1 MLQFLRAT
9 RLALLSLVLAHCS
22 LLIETKAQAPKTYT
36 SSEILLGLKKLNV
49 VGSVMYI
56 AAHPDDENT
65 RLLAYLANGRQLE
78 TSYLSCTRG
87 DGGQDLIGPELREQ
101 LGVIR
106 TQELLAA
113 RRIDGAHQYFSRAND
128 FGFSKTSAETFTIWD
143 KEQVLAD
150 MVWVIRQR
158 RPDVLITRFPPDAR
172 AGHGHHQASA
182 ILAAEAFDAAG
193 DPKRF
198 PEQLTYVQAWQP
210 KRLYWNTGSFFVK
223 PGENMDGYLKLD
235 AGGYNPL
242 LGQSY
247 GEIAAH
253 SRSQH
258 RSQGFGSAAQR
269 GEAIEYFQFVKGT
282 PAKTD
287 LFEGIDQTWNR
298 VPGGA
303 TIGKMVD
310 EVVKKYDAANPSA
323 SVAGLL
329 KVREAFNKP
338 LADAQEWLEFKL
350 KEPGTKASVP
360 VKESAGTIAFYYK
373 QKREQVDN
381 LIQACLGLHIEAIAS
396 SAAIATGQTAVVTVE
411 AVNQGVAPIT
421 VRQVWAEGFGRD
433 TLVTK
438 ELRTGQTLRVAL
450 HLPISKQVPPS
461 QPYWLREPG
470 TIGMYTVP
478 AELSFAQ
485 ADLAVRKKSKT
496 ETWLTIDR
504 QHLIGHP
511 ENLPSPNVTVEL
523 TVQGTPIY
531 ITVPVQYKHTDPVLG
546 EQYQP
551 LAVVPPVMVNIPAAR
566 AYVFA
571 DQQPKPVPVTLRA
584 GQAGV
589 KGQLALQVPSG
600 WQAEPATAAF
610 DLKNKDDEQTVT
622 FNLRPLAGAAEGKT
636 ELRAVATVGADKYSR
651 GIQQIVYP
659 HIPTQTLF
667 PEATAPL
674 VRLNVARGHTKNIGY
689 LMGAGD
695 EVPEALRQLGY
706 TVTLLDPATDLTAD
720 RLGQYD
726 AVVLGVRAYNVL
738 DRLKTQQAQLLKY
751 VENGGTML
759 VQYVVNRGTVMSE
772 IGPYPLT
779 LSSDRVTVENTPV
792 TFVPTP
798 GGAVVVR
805 QAPKASP
812 KSAAPSLAQGLLAMP
827 NKLTP
832 ADFSTGWVQEQGLY
846 YPSAWDAHYQPVIAS
861 HDPGETEKQSA
872 ILVAPYGKGRYIY
885 TGLSLFRELP
895 AGVPG
900 AYRILANLVESGGK

>member
-1 MLQFLRAT
+1 MPFSLRAAA
-9 RLALLSLVLAHCS
+9 RLGLALLLVPCS
-22 LLIETKAQAPKTYT
+22 WLVATAQAPKTYT
-36 SSEILLGLKKLNV
+36 SSEILLRLKKLNV

-65 RLLAYLANGRQLE
+65 RLLAYLANGRLLE

-113 RRIDGAHQYFSRAND
+113 RRIDGAHQYFTRAND

-143 KEQVLAD
+143 KEQVLSD

-198 PEQLTYVQAWQP
+198 PEQLKYVQAWQP
-210 KRLYWNTGSFFVK
+210 KRLLWNTGSYFVK
-223 PGENMDGYLKLD
+223 PGESMAGYLTLD

-258 RSQGFGSAAQR
+258 RSQGFGASAQR
-269 GEAIEYFQFVKGT
+269 GEAPEYFQPVKG
-282 PAKTD
+282 AAAQKD
-287 LFEGIDQTWNR
+287 LFDGIDQTWNR

-303 TIGKMVD
+303 AIGKMVD
-310 EVVKKYDAANPSA
+310 EVVRKYDAANPSA
-323 SVAGLL
+323 SVAELAKIHEALL
-329 KVREAFNKP
+329 RLRTGAKDFF
-338 LADAQEWLEFKL
+338 WLDEKL
-350 KEPGTKASVP
+350 T
-360 VKESAGTIAFYYK
+360 
-373 QKREQVDN
+373 
-381 LIQACLGLHIEAIAS
+381 
-396 SAAIATGQTAVVTVE
+396 AIATLLQACAGIYAEATVNEPTLASGGETSVTYEILNRSALPITLNKVRLSKSHFPGDVTTITLDDPRVDAKQTAELTPGKRVT
-411 AVNQGVAPIT
+411 GT
-421 VRQVWAEGFGRD
+421 
-433 TLVTK
+433 
-438 ELRTGQTLRVAL
+438 
-450 HLPISKQVPPS
+450 LPISSFTNALIS

-470 TIGMYTVP
+470 SVGMYKFSEPESDFKSITH
-478 AELSFAQ
+478 F
-485 ADLAVRKKSKT
+485 VR
-496 ETWLTIDR
+496 
-504 QHLIGHP
+504 GMP
-511 ENLPSPNVTVEL
+511 ENAPVASVSFSYVVNGVP
-523 TVQGTPIY
+523 Y
-531 ITVPVQYKHTDPVLG
+531 YAITVPVQYKHTDPVLG
-546 EQYQP
+546 ELYQP

-571 DQQPKPVPVTLRA
+571 DQQPKQVPVTLRA

-589 KGQLALQVPSG
+589 GGSLALQVPAG
-600 WQAEPATAAF
+600 WQAEPATVAF
-610 DLKNKDDEQTVT
+610 NLKNKDDEQTVNFT
-622 FNLRPLAGAAEGKT
+622 LRPLAGAAEGKS
-636 ELRAVATVGADKYSR
+636 ELHAVATVGGQQYSR
-651 GIQQIVYP
+651 GIQTIEYP

-674 VRLNVARGHTKNIGY
+674 VKLNVARGHTKNVGY

-706 TVTLLDPATDLTAD
+706 TVSLLDPATDLTAE
-720 RLGQYD
+720 RLAKYD

-738 DRLKTQQAQLLKY
+738 DRLKTQQPELLKY

-759 VQYVVNRGTVMSE
+759 VQYVVNRGTVLPE
-772 IGPYPLT
+772 IGPYPLS
-779 LSSDRVTVENTPV
+779 LSADRVTVEGAPV
-792 TFVPTP
+792 TFL
-798 GGAVVVR
+798 
-805 QAPKASP
+805 SP
-812 KSAAPSLAQGLLAMP
+812 KTPLLSAP
-827 NKLTP
+827 NKITA
-832 ADFSTGWVQEQGLY
+832 ADFQGWVQEQGLY
-846 YPSAWDAHYQPVIAS
+846 YPSTWDAHYQTVIAS
-861 HDPGETEKQSA
+861 HDPGETDKQSA

-900 AYRILANLVESGGK
+900 AFRILANLVESGGK

>member
-1 MLQFLRAT
+1 MLRLFRAI
-9 RLALLSLVLAHCS
+9 RLPLLALITVHCS
-22 LLIETKAQAPKTYT
+22 LLTVNAQAPKTYT
-36 SSEILLGLKKLNV
+36 SSDILLGLKKLNV

-128 FGFSKTSAETFTIWD
+128 FGFSKTSDETFTIWD
-143 KEQVLAD
+143 KEQVLSD

-198 PEQLTYVQAWQP
+198 PEQLKYVQVWQP

-223 PGENMDGYLKLD
+223 PGEDMSGYLKLD
-235 AGGYNPL
+235 TGGYNPL

-247 GEIAAH
+247 GELAAR

-258 RSQGFGSAAQR
+258 RSQGMGSSVSR
-269 GEAIEYFQFVKGT
+269 GETFDYFQYVKGA

-303 TIGKMVD
+303 PIGKMVD

-329 KVREAFNKP
+329 NIYATLSQYKTGDNFWYNE
-338 LADAQEWLEFKL
+338 KL
-350 KEPGTKASVP
+350 IAVQQLVQAS
-360 VKESAGTIAFYYK
+360 
-373 QKREQVDN
+373 
-381 LIQACLGLHIEAIAS
+381 LGLHLAATTTGSSVAVGQVIKINREALNNSNIRVNWHRDVQKPGSRQALTGELS
-396 SAAIATGQTAVVTVE
+396 SGKIMSDPVDFE
-411 AVNQGVAPIT
+411 IP
-421 VRQVWAEGFGRD
+421 
-433 TLVTK
+433 K
-438 ELRTGQTLRVAL
+438 EV
-450 HLPISKQVPPS
+450 SVS
-461 QPYWLREPG
+461 QPYWLTAPA
-470 TIGMYTVP
+470 TIGMYRINPEGINAVKGFGFTV
-478 AELSFAQ
+478 LN
-485 ADLAVRKKSKT
+485 
-496 ETWLTIDR
+496 WTI
-504 QHLIGHP
+504 QELIGKP
-511 ENLPSPNVTVEL
+511 EIPSSVSIWNECEILAPGMKQSQTL
-523 TVQGTPIY
+523 TFNI
-531 ITVPVQYKHTDPVLG
+531 PVQYKHTDPVLG
-546 EQYQP
+546 ELYQS
-551 LAVVPPVMVNIPAAR
+551 LVVVPPVMVNIPAAR

-610 DLKNKDDEQTVT
+610 DLKNKDDEQTIT
-622 FNLRPLAGAAEGKT
+622 FQLRPLAGAAEGKT
-636 ELRAVATVGADKYSR
+636 ELRAVATIGNEKYSR
-651 GIQQIVYP
+651 GIQTIEYP

-720 RLGQYD
+720 RLGKYD

-759 VQYVVNRGTVMSE
+759 VQYVVNRGTVLPQ

-779 LSSDRVTVENTPV
+779 LSADRVTVENTPV
-792 TFVPTP
+792 TFLPTP
-798 GGAVVVR
+798 GGAIVVR
-805 QAPKASP
+805 QSPKATA
-812 KSAAPSLAQGLLAMP
+812 KAGAPSLAQDLLTTP
-827 NKLTP
+827 NKLAP

-861 HDPGETEKQSA
+861 HDPGETDKQSA

-900 AYRILANLVESGGK
+900 AFRILANLVESGGK

>member
-1 MLQFLRAT
+1 MLRFLRAVA
-9 RLALLSLVLAHCS
+9 RLALVAVITANGS
-22 LLIETKAQAPKTYT
+22 LLLANAQAPKTYT
-36 SSEILLGLKKLNV
+36 SSDILLGLKKLNV

-78 TSYLSCTRG
+78 TSYFSCTRG

-113 RRIDGAHQYFSRAND
+113 RRLDGAHQYFSRAND

-143 KEQVLAD
+143 KEQVLSD

-198 PEQLTYVQAWQP
+198 PEQLKYVQAWQP
-210 KRLYWNTGSFFVK
+210 KRLYWNTGSYFVK
-223 PGENMDGYLKLD
+223 PGESMAGYLTLD

-247 GEIAAH
+247 GEIAAR

-269 GEAIEYFQFVKGT
+269 GEALEYFQFVKGT

-303 TIGKMVD
+303 AIGKLVD
-310 EVVKKYDAANPSA
+310 EVIREYDASNPSA
-323 SVAGLL
+323 SVAALL
-329 KVREAFNKP
+329 KVEAMMRQLL
-338 LADAQEWLEFKL
+338 LA
-350 KEPGTKASVP
+350 KATPSKVP
-360 VKESAGTIAFYYK
+360 VAGAT
-373 QKREQVDN
+373 REQREILVEKTREVQR
-381 LIQACLGLHIEAIAS
+381 LISPCLGLS
-396 SAAIATGQTAVVTVE
+396 LIATATEPLVVAGQQM
-411 AVNQGVAPIT
+411 AVNVSVLNRSQKAVILTRLSSVLAK
-421 VRQVWAEGFGRD
+421 FD
-433 TLVTK
+433 TLVQKPLPGGK
-438 ELRTGQTLRVAL
+438 ELNFSARLTINRKVGT
-450 HLPISKQVPPS
+450 S
-461 QPYWLREPG
+461 QPYWLRLPSSVGMYQVPDSVLIAEVMSDVVTYGASNNEPLKPMKG
-470 TIGMYTVP
+470 RNWSFIKPARQELIGM
-478 AELSFAQ
+478 
-485 ADLAVRKKSKT
+485 
-496 ETWLTIDR
+496 
-504 QHLIGHP
+504 P
-511 ENLPSPNVTVEL
+511 ENEANASVIAALEVEGQKYYL
-523 TVQGTPIY
+523 
-531 ITVPVQYKHTDPVLG
+531 TVPVQYKHTDPVLG
-546 EQYQP
+546 ELYQP

-571 DQQPKPVPVTLRA
+571 DQQPKQVPVTLRA

-589 KGQLALQVPSG
+589 AGSLALQVPSG
-600 WQAEPATAAF
+600 WQAQPATVAF
-610 DLKNKDDEQTVT
+610 TLKNKDDEQTVT
-622 FNLRPLAGAAEGKT
+622 FTLRPLAGAAEGKA
-636 ELRAVATVGADKYSR
+636 ELRAVATIGTEKYSR

-674 VRLNVARGHTKNIGY
+674 VKLNVARGHTKTIGY

-706 TVTLLDPATDLTAD
+706 TVALLDPATDLTAE
-720 RLGQYD
+720 RLAKYD

-738 DRLKTQQAQLLKY
+738 DRLKTQQPELLKY

-759 VQYVVNRGTVMSE
+759 VQYVVNRGTVMPE

-779 LSSDRVTVENTPV
+779 LSADRVTVENTPV
-792 TFVPTP
+792 TFLNP
-798 GGAVVVR
+798 G
-805 QAPKASP
+805 APVLNA
-812 KSAAPSLAQGLLAMP
+812 P

-832 ADFSTGWVQEQGLY
+832 ADFATGWVQEQGLY
-846 YPSAWDAHYQPVIAS
+846 YPSSWDAHYQPIIAS
-861 HDPGETEKQSA
+861 HDPGETDKQSA

-900 AYRILANLVESGGK
+900 AFRILANLVESGGK

>member
-1 MLQFLRAT
+1 MLRFFRAA
-9 RLALLSLVLAHCS
+9 RLGLLSLLLAPCS
-22 LLIETKAQAPKTYT
+22 SFIAKAQAPKTYT

-78 TSYLSCTRG
+78 TSYFSCTRG

-198 PEQLTYVQAWQP
+198 PEQLKYVQVWQP
-210 KRLYWNTGSFFVK
+210 KRLYWNTGSYFVK
-223 PGENMDGYLKLD
+223 PGESMAGYLTLD

-247 GEIAAH
+247 GEIAAR

-258 RSQGFGSAAQR
+258 RSQGFGAAAQR
-269 GEAIEYFQFVKGT
+269 GEALEYFQFVKGT

-287 LFEGIDQTWNR
+287 LFEGIDQTWSR

-303 TIGKMVD
+303 VIGKMVD
-310 EVVKKYDAANPSA
+310 EVIRKYDASNPSA

-329 KVREAFNKP
+329 GIE
-338 LADAQEWLEFKL
+338 DALEKMGKGPQILSVYAIGNPRWGFWQAR
-350 KEPGTKASVP
+350 KEDELRSL
-360 VKESAGTIAFYYK
+360 IA
-373 QKREQVDN
+373 
-381 LIQACLGLHIEAIAS
+381 ACLGLSLSATTSVANVS
-396 SAAIATGQTAVVTVE
+396 SAEALAVTLE
-411 AVNQGVAPIT
+411 AVNRSSIPVK
-421 VRQVWAEGFGRD
+421 
-433 TLVTK
+433 L
-438 ELRTGQTLRVAL
+438 LRVYAINRQEVGHMKDTPQPAIL
-450 HLPISKQVPPS
+450 QLNKPFIATYPFKFLPEIAPS
-461 QPYWLREPG
+461 QPYWLIKPG
-470 TIGMYTVP
+470 TVGMYKLPDTLVIQK
-478 AELSFAQ
+478 AVS
-485 ADLAVRKKSKT
+485 LALPTHNGT
-496 ETWLTIDR
+496 EIVANKMSLVG
-504 QHLIGHP
+504 LP
-511 ENLPSPNVTVEL
+511 ENDAVST
-523 TVQGTPIY
+523 
-531 ITVPVQYKHTDPVLG
+531 ITCMLEIAGKSVYLVIPVQYKHTDPVLG
-546 EQYQP
+546 ELYQP

-571 DQQPKPVPVTLRA
+571 DQQPKQVPVTVRA

-589 KGQLALQVPSG
+589 QGQLALQVPSG
-600 WQAEPATAAF
+600 WQAQPATAAF
-610 DLKNKDDEQTVT
+610 TLKNKDDEQTVT
-622 FNLRPLAGAAEGKT
+622 FTLRPLAGAAEGKA
-636 ELRAVATVGADKYSR
+636 ELRAVATIGNEKYSR
-651 GIQQIVYP
+651 GIQQIIYP

-674 VRLNVARGHTKNIGY
+674 VKLNVARGHTKTIGY

-706 TVTLLDPATDLTAD
+706 TVALLDPATDLTAE
-720 RLGQYD
+720 RLARYD

-738 DRLKTQQAQLLKY
+738 DRLKTQQPELLRY

-759 VQYVVNRGTVMSE
+759 VQYVVNRGTVMPE

-779 LSSDRVTVENTPV
+779 LSADRVTVENTPV
-792 TFVPTP
+792 TFLSPS
-798 GGAVVVR
+798 
-805 QAPKASP
+805 APVLNA
-812 KSAAPSLAQGLLAMP
+812 P

-832 ADFSTGWVQEQGLY
+832 ADFATGWVQEQGLY
-846 YPSAWDAHYQPVIAS
+846 YPSAWDSHYQAVIAS
-861 HDPGETEKQSA
+861 HDPGETDKQSA

-900 AYRILANLVESGGK
+900 AFRILANLVESGGK

>member
-1 MLQFLRAT
+1 MLRLFRAT
-9 RLALLSLVLAHCS
+9 RLGLLALLLVNCSVLAAN
-22 LLIETKAQAPKTYT
+22 AQAPKTYT

-78 TSYLSCTRG
+78 TSYFSCTRG

-128 FGFSKTSAETFTIWD
+128 FGFSKTSAETFTIWN
-143 KEQVLAD
+143 KEQVLSD

-198 PEQLTYVQAWQP
+198 PEQLKYVQPWQP

-303 TIGKMVD
+303 AIGKMVD
-310 EVVKKYDAANPSA
+310 EVIRKYDAANPSVSVAELAKVHEQLARRRGDSKDLFWLDEKLTAVSALLQACSGIYAEATINAPTLASGGEA
-323 SVAGLL
+323 SVTYEILNQSALPITL
-329 KVREAFNKP
+329 NKVRLSKSHFP
-338 LADAQEWLEFKL
+338 GDPTTITLD
-350 KEPGTKASVP
+350 EPRIDPK
-360 VKESAGTIAFYYK
+360 
-373 QKREQVDN
+373 
-381 LIQACLGLHIEAIAS
+381 
-396 SAAIATGQTAVVTVE
+396 QTAELSPGKRVTGTL
-411 AVNQGVAPIT
+411 AIS
-421 VRQVWAEGFGRD
+421 GFNN
-433 TLVTK
+433 
-438 ELRTGQTLRVAL
+438 AL
-450 HLPISKQVPPS
+450 IS
-461 QPYWLREPG
+461 QPYWLRELG
-470 TIGMYTVP
+470 SVGMYKFSEP
-478 AELSFAQ
+478 ES
-485 ADLAVRKKSKT
+485 DLASISHFVR
-496 ETWLTIDR
+496 
-504 QHLIGHP
+504 GMP
-511 ENLPSPNVTVEL
+511 ENAPVASVSFSYALKGALLYSST
-523 TVQGTPIY
+523 
-531 ITVPVQYKHTDPVLG
+531 TVPVQYKHTDPVLG
-546 EQYQP
+546 ELYQP

-584 GQAGV
+584 GQASV

-610 DLKNKDDEQTVT
+610 DLKNKDDEQTIT
-622 FNLRPLAGAAEGKT
+622 FQLRPLAGAAEGKI
-636 ELRAVATVGADKYSR
+636 ELRAVATIGTEKYSR

-659 HIPTQTLF
+659 HIPVQTLF

-674 VRLNVARGHTKNIGY
+674 VRLHVARGHTKNIGY

-706 TVTLLDPATDLTAD
+706 TVSLLDPATDLTAE
-720 RLGQYD
+720 RLGKYD

-751 VENGGTML
+751 VEHGGTMV
-759 VQYVVNRGTVMSE
+759 VQYVVNRGTVMPE

-779 LSSDRVTVENTPV
+779 LSADRVTVENTPV
-792 TFVPTP
+792 TFVNAP
-798 GGAVVVR
+798 GGAITVR
-805 QAPKASP
+805 QASKASS
-812 KSAAPSLAQGLLAMP
+812 KSAAPSLSQELLTTP

-846 YPSAWDAHYQPVIAS
+846 YPSTWDAHYQPVIAS
-861 HDPGETEKQSA
+861 HDPGETDKQSA

-895 AGVPG
+895 VGVPG

>member
-1 MLQFLRAT
+1 MPRFLRAA
-9 RLALLSLVLAHCS
+9 RLSLLSLLIAHCS
-22 LLIETKAQAPKTYT
+22 LLTAQAQAPKTYT
-36 SSEILLGLKKLNV
+36 SSEILLGLKKLST

-113 RRIDGAHQYFSRAND
+113 RRIDGAHQYFTRAND

-193 DPKRF
+193 DLKRF
-198 PEQLTYVQAWQP
+198 PEQLKYVQAWQP

-247 GEIAAH
+247 GEIAAR

-303 TIGKMVD
+303 AVGKMVS
-310 EVVKKYDAANPSA
+310 EVIRTYDAANPSA
-323 SVAGLL
+323 SVAGLAKAYEAL
-329 KVREAFNKP
+329 ARMRMGAKDLFWLDEKLTTIATLLQACSGIYAEATVNEPTLASGGEASVTYEILNRSALPITLDKVRLSKSHF
-338 LADAQEWLEFKL
+338 
-350 KEPGTKASVP
+350 PGDPT
-360 VKESAGTIAFYYK
+360 TITLDDPRIDPK
-373 QKREQVDN
+373 QTTELSSGKRVIGN
-381 LIQACLGLHIEAIAS
+381 
-396 SAAIATGQTAVVTVE
+396 
-411 AVNQGVAPIT
+411 
-421 VRQVWAEGFGRD
+421 
-433 TLVTK
+433 
-438 ELRTGQTLRVAL
+438 
-450 HLPISKQVPPS
+450 LPISGFTKALIS
-461 QPYWLREPG
+461 QPYWLRESG
-470 TIGMYTVP
+470 SVGMYKFSEP
-478 AELSFAQ
+478 ESDFASISHF
-485 ADLAVRKKSKT
+485 VR
-496 ETWLTIDR
+496 
-504 QHLIGHP
+504 GMP
-511 ENLPSPNVTVEL
+511 ENAPIASVNFTYTVKGQL
-523 TVQGTPIY
+523 LSY
-531 ITVPVQYKHTDPVLG
+531 FATVPVQYKHTDPVLG
-546 EQYQP
+546 ELYQP
-551 LAVVPPVMVNIPAAR
+551 LAVVPPVMVNIPPAR

-571 DQQPKPVPVTLRA
+571 DQQPKQVPVTLRA

-589 KGQLALQVPSG
+589 AGSLALQVPSG
-600 WQAEPATAAF
+600 WQAEPATVAF
-610 DLKNKDDEQTVT
+610 SLKNKDDEQTVN
-622 FNLRPLAGAAEGKT
+622 FMLRPLAGAAEGKA
-636 ELRAVATVGADKYSR
+636 ELRAVATVGNEKYSR
-651 GIQQIVYP
+651 GIQQIIYP

-674 VRLNVARGHTKNIGY
+674 VRLNVARGHTKTIGY

-706 TVTLLDPATDLTAD
+706 TVSLLDPATDLTAD
-720 RLGQYD
+720 RLAKYD

-738 DRLKTQQAQLLKY
+738 DRLKTQQPQLLKY

-759 VQYVVNRGTVMSE
+759 VQYVVNRGTVMPE

-792 TFVPTP
+792 TFLNP
-798 GGAVVVR
+798 
-805 QAPKASP
+805 
-812 KSAAPSLAQGLLAMP
+812 SAAVLNTP
-827 NKLTP
+827 NKLTK
-832 ADFSTGWVQEQGLY
+832 ADFEQSWVQEQGLY
-846 YPSAWDAHYQPVIAS
+846 YPSAWDNHYQPVIAS
-861 HDPGETEKQSA
+861 HDPGEADKASA

-900 AYRILANLVESGGK
+900 AFRVLANLVESGGK

>member
-1 MLQFLRAT
+1 MLRFLRAT
-9 RLALLSLVLAHCS
+9 ARQALLALLLANGS
-22 LLIETKAQAPKTYT
+22 LLTANAQAPKTYT

-78 TSYLSCTRG
+78 TSYFSCTRG

-113 RRIDGAHQYFSRAND
+113 RRLDGAHQYFSRAND

-198 PEQLTYVQAWQP
+198 PEQLKYVQAWQP
-210 KRLYWNTGSFFVK
+210 KRLYWNTGSYFVK
-223 PGENMDGYLKLD
+223 PGESMAGYLTLD
-235 AGGYNPL
+235 GGGYNPL

-287 LFEGIDQTWNR
+287 LFEGIDQTWDR

-303 TIGKMVD
+303 AIGKMVD
-310 EVVKKYDAANPSA
+310 EVIRKYDASNPSA
-323 SVAGLL
+323 SVAALL
-329 KVREAFNKP
+329 KVHSQLQGAAKSDFWHLEKMLEVEA
-338 LADAQEWLEFKL
+338 LLH
-350 KEPGTKASVP
+350 
-360 VKESAGTIAFYYK
+360 
-373 QKREQVDN
+373 
-381 LIQACLGLHIEAIAS
+381 ACLGLHVEAIAPA
-396 SAAIATGQTAVVTVE
+396 AAIATGQTAVVTVE
-411 AVNQGVAPIT
+411 AVNQGTVPVT

-433 TLVTK
+433 TLIAK

-450 HLPISKQVPPS
+450 RLPVSKQVPPS

-478 AELSFAQ
+478 AELPLAQ
-485 ADLAVRKKSKT
+485 ADLTLRKKST
-496 ETWLTIDR
+496 PETWLTIDR
-504 QHLIGHP
+504 QHLIGRP
-511 ENLPSPNVTVEL
+511 ENPVSPNVTLEL
-523 TVQGTPIY
+523 TLQGTPVY
-531 ITVPVQYKHTDPVLG
+531 LSVPVQYKHTDPVLG
-546 EQYQP
+546 ELYQP

-566 AYVFA
+566 AYIFA
-571 DQQPKPVPVTLRA
+571 DQQPKQVPVTLRA

-589 KGQLALQVPSG
+589 AGSLALQVPSG
-600 WQAEPATAAF
+600 WLAQPATVAF
-610 DLKNKDDEQTVT
+610 TLKNKDDEQTII
-622 FNLRPLAGAAEGKT
+622 FNLRPLAGAAEGKS
-636 ELRAVATVGADKYSR
+636 ELRAVATIGTEKYSR

-674 VRLNVARGHTKNIGY
+674 VKLNVARGHTKNIGY

-706 TVTLLDPATDLTAD
+706 TVALLDPATDLTAE
-720 RLGQYD
+720 RLAKYD

-738 DRLKTQQAQLLKY
+738 DRLKTQQPELMRY

-759 VQYVVNRGTVMSE
+759 VQYVVNRGTILPE
-772 IGPYPLT
+772 IGPYPLM
-779 LSSDRVTVENTPV
+779 LSADRVTVENTPV
-792 TFVPTP
+792 TFLSPS
-798 GGAVVVR
+798 
-805 QAPKASP
+805 APV
-812 KSAAPSLAQGLLAMP
+812 LNVP

-832 ADFSTGWVQEQGLY
+832 ADFATGWVQEQGLY
-846 YPSAWDAHYQPVIAS
+846 YPSTWDTHYQAVIAS
-861 HDPGETEKQSA
+861 HDPGETAKQSA

-900 AYRILANLVESGGK
+900 AFRILANLVESGGK

>member
-1 MLQFLRAT
+1 MLRFFRTTA
-9 RLALLSLVLAHCS
+9 RLALVA
-22 LLIETKAQAPKTYT
+22 LLLGNGSWLTAQAQAPKTYT
-36 SSEILLGLKKLNV
+36 SSDILLGLKKLNV

-78 TSYLSCTRG
+78 TSYFSCTRG

-113 RRIDGAHQYFSRAND
+113 RRLDGAHQYFSRAND

-143 KEQVLAD
+143 KEQVLSD

-198 PEQLTYVQAWQP
+198 PEQLKYVQAWQP
-210 KRLYWNTGSFFVK
+210 KRLYWNTGSYFVK
-223 PGENMDGYLKLD
+223 PGESMAGYLTLD

-247 GEIAAH
+247 GEIAAR

-287 LFEGIDQTWNR
+287 LFEGIDQTWSR

-303 TIGKMVD
+303 SIGKMVD
-310 EVVKKYDAANPSA
+310 EVIRKYDAANPSA

-329 KVREAFNKP
+329 KLHEEIVGFNGKTLSFP
-338 LADAQEWLEFKL
+338 GFKFWQATKINEVDDLLA
-350 KEPGTKASVP
+350 
-360 VKESAGTIAFYYK
+360 
-373 QKREQVDN
+373 
-381 LIQACLGLHIEAIAS
+381 ACLGLHLEATVKEATIAADEKVTITTEVLNQS
-396 SAAIATGQTAVVTVE
+396 KTQTCRLLSWEVNRVSDTRFETKASENLTVFAREIKTG
-411 AVNQGVAPIT
+411 
-421 VRQVWAEGFGRD
+421 
-433 TLVTK
+433 
-438 ELRTGQTLRVAL
+438 L
-450 HLPISKQVPPS
+450 HVSNS
-461 QPYWLREPG
+461 QPYWLREKG
-470 TIGMYTVP
+470 TVGMYVVSDS
-478 AELSFAQ
+478 LSLLG
-485 ADLAVRKKSKT
+485 LAPKEGSIHPGQEFLYKKAVGIKS
-496 ETWLTIDR
+496 
-504 QHLIGHP
+504 LIGQP
-511 ENLPSPNVTVEL
+511 ENPSMLMVRCYFAIVGDGQKSGPM
-523 TVQGTPIY
+523 ISY
-531 ITVPVQYKHTDPVLG
+531 DIPVQYKRTDPVLG
-546 EQYQP
+546 ELYQP

-571 DQQPKPVPVTLRA
+571 DQQPKQVPVTLRA

-589 KGQLALQVPSG
+589 AGQLALQVPSG
-600 WQAEPATAAF
+600 WQAQPATAAF
-610 DLKNKDDEQTVT
+610 NLKNKDDEQTII
-622 FNLRPLAGAAEGKT
+622 FNLRPLAGATEGKA
-636 ELRAVATVGADKYSR
+636 ELRAVATIGTEKYSR

-674 VRLNVARGHTKNIGY
+674 VKLNVARGHTKNIGY

-706 TVTLLDPATDLTAD
+706 TVALLDPATDLTAE
-720 RLGQYD
+720 RLAKYD

-738 DRLKTQQAQLLKY
+738 DRLKTQQPELLRY

-759 VQYVVNRGTVMSE
+759 VQYVVNRGTILPE

-779 LSSDRVTVENTPV
+779 LSADRVTVENTPV
-792 TFVPTP
+792 TFLSPS
-798 GGAVVVR
+798 
-805 QAPKASP
+805 APVLNA
-812 KSAAPSLAQGLLAMP
+812 P

-832 ADFSTGWVQEQGLY
+832 ADFATGWVQEQGLY
-846 YPSAWDAHYQPVIAS
+846 YPSTWDAHYQPVIAS
-861 HDPGETEKQSA
+861 HDPGETDKQSA

-900 AYRILANLVESGGK
+900 AFRILANLVESGGK

>member
-1 MLQFLRAT
+1 MLRLLRAT
-9 RLALLSLVLAHCS
+9 RLSLLSLLLVHGS
-22 LLIETKAQAPKTYT
+22 LLIAKAQAPKNYT

-78 TSYLSCTRG
+78 TSYFSCTRG

-143 KEQVLAD
+143 KEQVLSD

-198 PEQLTYVQAWQP
+198 PEQLKYVQPWQP

-287 LFEGIDQTWNR
+287 LFEGIDQTWSR
-298 VPGGA
+298 VPSGA
-303 TIGKMVD
+303 AVGKMVD
-310 EVVKKYDAANPSA
+310 EVIRKYDAANPSA

-329 KVREAFNKP
+329 KVHNQLQGAAKTDFWYLEKM
-338 LADAQEWLEFKL
+338 LEVDALL
-350 KEPGTKASVP
+350 
-360 VKESAGTIAFYYK
+360 
-373 QKREQVDN
+373 
-381 LIQACLGLHIEAIAS
+381 QACMGLHFEATTPAG
-396 SAAIATGQTAVVTVE
+396 ATATGQVATVTVE
-411 AVNQGVAPIT
+411 AVNQGIAPIT

-433 TLVTK
+433 TLVAK

-450 HLPISKQVPPS
+450 RLPISKQVPPS

-478 AELSFAQ
+478 TELPFAQ
-485 ADLAVRKKSKT
+485 ADLAVRKKTKP

-511 ENLPSPNVTVEL
+511 ENLPSPNVTLEL
-523 TVQGTPIY
+523 TLQGTPIY

-546 EQYQP
+546 ELYQP

-589 KGQLALQVPSG
+589 AGSLALQVPSG
-600 WQAEPATAAF
+600 WQVEPATAAF
-610 DLKNKDDEQTVT
+610 NLKNKDDEQTIT
-622 FNLRPLAGAAEGKT
+622 FNLRPLAGAAEGKA
-636 ELRAVATVGADKYSR
+636 ELRAVATIGSEKYSR
-651 GIQQIVYP
+651 GIQTIEYP
-659 HIPTQTLF
+659 HIPVQTLF

-706 TVTLLDPATDLTAD
+706 TVSLLDPATDLIAD
-720 RLGQYD
+720 RLGKYD

-738 DRLKTQQAQLLKY
+738 ERLKTQQAQLLKY
-751 VENGGTML
+751 VENGGTMV
-759 VQYVVNRGTVMSE
+759 VQYVVNRGMVMPE

-779 LSSDRVTVENTPV
+779 LSADRVTVENTPV
-792 TFVPTP
+792 TFVNAA
-798 GGAVVVR
+798 GGATIVR
-805 QAPKASP
+805 QASKASS
-812 KSAAPSLAQGLLAMP
+812 KSVVPSLSQELLTTP

-846 YPSAWDAHYQPVIAS
+846 YPSVWDAHYQPVIAS

-895 AGVPG
+895 VGVPG

>member
-1 MLQFLRAT
+1 
-9 RLALLSLVLAHCS
+9 
-22 LLIETKAQAPKTYT
+22 
-36 SSEILLGLKKLNV
+36 
-49 VGSVMYI
+49 
-56 AAHPDDENT
+56 
-65 RLLAYLANGRQLE
+65 
-78 TSYLSCTRG
+78 
-87 DGGQDLIGPELREQ
+87 
-101 LGVIR
+101 
-106 TQELLAA
+106 
-113 RRIDGAHQYFSRAND
+113 
-128 FGFSKTSAETFTIWD
+128 
-143 KEQVLAD
+143 

-198 PEQLTYVQAWQP
+198 PEQLKYVQPWQP

-223 PGENMDGYLKLD
+223 PGEDMSGYLKLD

-247 GEIAAH
+247 GEIAAR

-282 PAKTD
+282 PAKDD

-303 TIGKMVD
+303 AIGKLVD
-310 EVVKKYDAANPSA
+310 EVVKKYDASNPSA

-329 KVREAFNKP
+329 KVREAINKP
-338 LADAQEWLEFKL
+338 FSNARELQEFQR
-350 KEPGTKASVP
+350 KEPGTKASAST
-360 VKESAGTIAFYYK
+360 KESIANTVFYYGEK
-373 QKREQVDN
+373 QQQIDN
-381 LIQACLGLHIEAIAS
+381 LIQACLGLYLEASAQQS
-396 SAAIATGQTAVVTVE
+396 STTTTDLLKIKWQLLNRSNT
-411 AVNQGVAPIT
+411 PIT
-421 VRQVWAEGFGRD
+421 LNFARYFSANDIAGEDKAYADVGKVDPVVKPGESVGQED
-433 TLVTK
+433 TFTLTTK
-438 ELRTGQTLRVAL
+438 QT
-450 HLPISKQVPPS
+450 ISTS
-461 QPYWLREPG
+461 QPYWLRDAG
-470 TIGMYTVP
+470 TIGMYKVSNQFLVGR
-478 AELSFAQ
+478 AENPP
-485 ADLAVRKKSKT
+485 AVRLEFYISFDEKDK
-496 ETWLTIDR
+496 
-504 QHLIGHP
+504 
-511 ENLPSPNVTVEL
+511 NVVAFS
-523 TVQGTPIY
+523 
-531 ITVPVQYKHTDPVLG
+531 VPVQYKHTDPVLG
-546 EQYQP
+546 ELYQP

-566 AYVFA
+566 AYVFS

-600 WQAEPATAAF
+600 WQAEPTTVAF
-610 DLKNKDDEQTVT
+610 DLKNKDDEQTVNFT
-622 FNLRPLAGAAEGKT
+622 LRPLPGAAEGKA
-636 ELRAVATVGADKYSR
+636 ELRAVATVGTDKYSR

-674 VRLNVARGHTKNIGY
+674 VKLNVARGHTKNIGY

-706 TVTLLDPATDLTAD
+706 TVSLLDPATDLTAE
-720 RLGQYD
+720 RLAKYD
-726 AVVLGVRAYNVL
+726 AVVLGVRAYNTL
-738 DRLKTQQAQLLKY
+738 DRLKTQQPELLRY

-759 VQYVVNRGTVMSE
+759 VQYVVNRGTVLPQ

-779 LSSDRVTVENTPV
+779 LSADRVTVENTPV
-792 TFVPTP
+792 TFLPTV
-798 GGAVVVR
+798 GGATITR
-805 QAPKASP
+805 P
-812 KSAAPSLAQGLLAMP
+812 AAQSTTPSLAQSLLSAP
-827 NKLTP
+827 NKLTA

-846 YPSAWDAHYQPVIAS
+846 YPSSWDAHYQPVIAS
-861 HDPGETEKQSA
+861 HDPGETDKAGA

-900 AYRILANLVESGGK
+900 AFRILANLVESGGK

>member
-1 MLQFLRAT
+1 MLRFLRTIA
-9 RLALLSLVLAHCS
+9 RQALLALLLVKGS
-22 LLIETKAQAPKTYT
+22 LLIAHAQAPKTYT
-36 SSEILLGLKKLNV
+36 SSEILLGLKKLHV

-78 TSYLSCTRG
+78 TSYFSCTRG

-113 RRIDGAHQYFSRAND
+113 RRLDGAHQYFSRAND

-143 KEQVLAD
+143 KEQVLSD

-198 PEQLTYVQAWQP
+198 PEQLKYVQPWQP

-247 GEIAAH
+247 GEIAAR

-298 VPGGA
+298 VPGGSA
-303 TIGKMVD
+303 IGKLVS
-310 EVVKKYDAANPSA
+310 EVIRTYDAANPSA

-329 KVREAFNKP
+329 KVRAAVYKLDAKKFNK
-338 LADAQEWLEFKL
+338 LDKLIALEQL
-350 KEPGTKASVP
+350 E
-360 VKESAGTIAFYYK
+360 
-373 QKREQVDN
+373 
-381 LIQACLGLHIEAIAS
+381 QACLGLHLGAYSTEATVAS
-396 SAAIATGQTAVVTVE
+396 GQEVTVNVE
-411 AVNQGVAPIT
+411 VLNRSNVPVTLKKLSVLGY
-421 VRQVWAEGFGRD
+421 RRD
-433 TLVTK
+433 TLLNQPLVK
-438 ELRTGQTLRVAL
+438 EKGVSLRRTILISHRVDE
-450 HLPISKQVPPS
+450 S
-461 QPYWLREPG
+461 QPYWLKLHP
-470 TIGMYTVP
+470 TVGMYQVPDSVFISEATFKLTPVKEKPGYQITQDPSVETV
-478 AELSFAQ
+478 E
-485 ADLAVRKKSKT
+485 VK
-496 ETWLTIDR
+496 R
-504 QHLIGHP
+504 QQLIGAP
-511 ENLPSPNVTVEL
+511 ENRPVAYAEIACRVADSLV
-523 TVQGTPIY
+523 Y
-531 ITVPVQYKHTDPVLG
+531 FAVPVQYKHTDPVLG
-546 EQYQP
+546 ELYQP

-571 DQQPKPVPVTLRA
+571 DQQPKQVPVTLRA

-589 KGQLALQVPSG
+589 AGSLALQVPSG
-600 WQAEPATAAF
+600 WQAEPATAPF
-610 DLKNKDDEQTVT
+610 SLKNKDDEQTIT

-636 ELRAVATVGADKYSR
+636 ELRAVATVGTEHYSR
-651 GIQQIVYP
+651 GIQTIEYP

-674 VRLNVARGHTKNIGY
+674 VKLNVARGHTKNIGY

-706 TVTLLDPATDLTAD
+706 TVSLLDPNTDLTAE
-720 RLGQYD
+720 RLAKYD

-738 DRLKTQQAQLLKY
+738 DKLKTQQPQLLKY

-759 VQYVVNRGTVMSE
+759 VQYVVNRGTVMPE

-779 LSSDRVTVENTPV
+779 LSYDRVTVENTPV
-792 TFVPTP
+792 TFLPTP
-798 GGAVVVR
+798 GGAIITR
-805 QAPKASP
+805 PAAKPT
-812 KSAAPSLAQGLLAMP
+812 APSLAQALLTTP

-861 HDPGETEKQSA
+861 HDPGETDKQGA

-900 AYRILANLVESGGK
+900 AFRVLANLVESSGK